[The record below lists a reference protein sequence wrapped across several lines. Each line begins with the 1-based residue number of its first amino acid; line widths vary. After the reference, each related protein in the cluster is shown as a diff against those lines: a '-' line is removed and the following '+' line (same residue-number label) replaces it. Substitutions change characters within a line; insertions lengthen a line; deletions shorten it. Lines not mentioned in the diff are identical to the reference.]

1 MDPLTGDLGLVLSA
15 DCVKAHPLALNRVA
29 LGLALLVVHLL
40 DRWGL
45 LEDFFPDL
53 SEGRPSMGH
62 REGLSVTGHL
72 EGLNVTGHPEGRL
85 LTGHAE
91 VHL

>member
-1 MDPLTGDLGLVLSA
+1 MDPLTGDLELVLSA

-40 DRWGL
+40 DRLGL

-62 REGLSVTGHL
+62 REGLSVTGP
-72 EGLNVTGHPEGRL
+72 PEGRL

>member
-1 MDPLTGDLGLVLSA
+1 MVLSA

-62 REGLSVTGHL
+62 REGLSVKGHL
-72 EGLNVTGHPEGRL
+72 EGRPLA
-85 LTGHAE
+85 GHAE

>member
-1 MDPLTGDLGLVLSA
+1 MDHLKGDLGLVLSA
-15 DCVKAHPLALNRVA
+15 DCVKVHPLALNRVA

-62 REGLSVTGHL
+62 REGLSVTGH
-72 EGLNVTGHPEGRL
+72 PEGRL

>member
-1 MDPLTGDLGLVLSA
+1 MVLSA

-53 SEGRPSMGH
+53 SEGRLSMGH
-62 REGLSVTGHL
+62 REGLSVKGHL
-72 EGLNVTGHPEGRL
+72 EGRPLA
-85 LTGHAE
+85 GHAE

>member
-1 MDPLTGDLGLVLSA
+1 MDHLTGDLGLVLSA

-45 LEDFFPDL
+45 LEDFFPDI

-62 REGLSVTGHL
+62 REGLSVTGP
-72 EGLNVTGHPEGRL
+72 PEGRL

>member
-1 MDPLTGDLGLVLSA
+1 MDLLTEDRGSVLSA
-15 DCVKAHPLALNRVA
+15 DSVKGHPLALNRVA

-40 DRWGL
+40 DRLGL

-62 REGLSVTGHL
+62 REGL
-72 EGLNVTGHPEGRL
+72 NVMGHPGARL
-85 LTGHAE
+85 
-91 VHL
+91 

>member
-1 MDPLTGDLGLVLSA
+1 MDHLTGDLGLVLSA

-62 REGLSVTGHL
+62 REVLS
-72 EGLNVTGHPEGRL
+72 VTGHPEGRL